1 MAYPM
6 WHEPETP
13 LDRMLAEQQA
23 REDAE
28 TLRPPMGYS
37 GLTDIERAR
46 MGFDAEWQAENQAW
60 ADKTFEDPS
69 LIPTDPV
76 GDVLS
81 YATGGIPKVVA
92 GLGMGMFR
100 KPLLKKAITKTASNT
115 PIADARK
122 KIIED
127 AARIRNR
134 KSLADHAMDI
144 VNKAKS
150 KVGKIFESPGGVAK
164 PPRPPAPTKP
174 PVSKGHIQKTTKNFE
189 NLDVDEILRQE
200 RIKKMEL
207 DMFGPE

>member
-6 WHEPETP
+6 GYEPETP

-46 MGFDAEWQAENQAW
+46 MGFDSEWQAENQAW
-60 ADKTFEDPS
+60 ADRTFEDPS

-81 YATGGIPKVVA
+81 YATGGIPKAVA

-115 PIADARK
+115 PIADARR
-122 KIIED
+122 KIMED
-127 AARIRNR
+127 AARRRNK

-150 KVGKIFESPGGVAK
+150 KVGKIFESPGSVAK

-174 PVSKGHIQKTTKNFE
+174 PVPKSQIQKTTKNFE